1 MSVKVENMEKNLAKL
16 TVEVSAAD
24 LEKAIQKA
32 YQKNKGQFNIPG
44 FRKGKVPRA
53 MVEKMYGAAIFY
65 EEAVNSLLPEAY
77 AAAVEESGLDIVSRP
92 EIDVTSVEAG
102 KGVVFTAVVAVKPAV
117 TLGQYKGVE
126 VAKAEIEV
134 TEEEVMAEIA
144 KEQEKNATT
153 VTVEDRA
160 AALKDTVTIDFEGFV
175 DGEAFEGGKGTDYP
189 LTLGSGSFIPGFEEQ
204 LVGANTGDEVEVN
217 VTFPEE
223 YHADELQGKAAMF
236 KVTVKEIKAQEL
248 PEIDDEFA
256 SEVSEFDTLDEYKDS
271 VKKNLETKKA
281 NDAKAKKEDEA
292 LKKIIEASEM
302 DIPELMVETQAEN
315 MLEEY
320 AQNLQMQGLSIEMYC
335 QFLGTTEE
343 QLREESRANAVQSI
357 RVQGAIEQIVS
368 LENLEATK
376 EEIGQAAAMV
386 CRQNGMTMEQ
396 LKPYYDAEFEAAL
409 VRSVLTG
416 KAMALVRECA
426 EIAEK

>member
-1 MSVKVENMEKNLAKL
+1 
-16 TVEVSAAD
+16 
-24 LEKAIQKA
+24 
-32 YQKNKGQFNIPG
+32 
-44 FRKGKVPRA
+44 
-53 MVEKMYGAAIFY
+53 
-65 EEAVNSLLPEAY
+65 
-77 AAAVEESGLDIVSRP
+77 
-92 EIDVTSVEAG
+92 
-102 KGVVFTAVVAVKPAV
+102 
-117 TLGQYKGVE
+117 
-126 VAKAEIEV
+126 
-134 TEEEVMAEIA
+134 MAEIA

-320 AQNLQMQGLSIEMYC
+320 AQNLQMQGLSIEMYM
-335 QFLGTTEE
+335 QYTGMNQQQMLE
-343 QLREESRANAVQSI
+343 QMKPQALDRIQARLVLEAIVAAE
-357 RVQGAIEQIVS
+357 AIEVSEEDVEKELANMADAYKMEVAKIKEIMGEANLAQMKKDLAIQKAAELIVAES
-368 LENLEATK
+368 VEA
-376 EEIGQAAAMV
+376 
-386 CRQNGMTMEQ
+386 
-396 LKPYYDAEFEAAL
+396 
-409 VRSVLTG
+409 
-416 KAMALVRECA
+416 
-426 EIAEK
+426 